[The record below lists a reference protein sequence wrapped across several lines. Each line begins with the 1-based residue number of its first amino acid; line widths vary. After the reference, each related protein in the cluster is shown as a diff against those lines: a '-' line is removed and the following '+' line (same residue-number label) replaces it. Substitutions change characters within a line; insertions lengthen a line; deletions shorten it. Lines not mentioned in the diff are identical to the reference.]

1 MAKISRRQFVQNS
14 LHTAVRIG
22 AGAALLPTIGGSAP
36 GKQAVKP
43 TRPRLR
49 VAQIGTTHAHA
60 EGKMLALRALPDLYE
75 VIAVAET
82 NIARR
87 QQLSGSKTFGDLKW
101 LEVEALLEL
110 PDLDIVLIET
120 GIDEAPEMTRRALA
134 AGKHVHL
141 DKPGARHHSEFAAI
155 RNLAEERGLILQM
168 GYMLRHLPIM
178 EFMFKIVREGWLG
191 EVLEIESSMSRTGED
206 WWFEKLAQLPGGGM
220 FELGCHLIDL
230 IITVLGKPQAIHAV
244 STPSKRGIN
253 AGAEDNQLAIFEY
266 PASNATVRINCNDPF
281 GMPRRRF
288 IVTGTEGTIEI
299 AQLESGS
306 ARLMLLH
313 DRPGYA
319 AGNHDLEM
327 PYQYGRYGGE
337 FIALASAI
345 QGGPALP
352 WDADHDIAVH
362 AATLRASGRTVLP
375 GVAGE

>member
-1 MAKISRRQFVQNS
+1 MAKISRRQFVRS
-14 LHTAVRIG
+14 SVHTAVRIG
-22 AGAALLPTIGGSAP
+22 AGAALLPTLDGSALSE
-36 GKQAVKP
+36 QAIEP

-60 EGKMLALRALPDLYE
+60 EGKMLALRALPNLYE
-75 VIAVAET
+75 VVAVAET
-82 NIARR
+82 NFARR

-101 LEVEALLEL
+101 LEVETLLKLPEL
-110 PDLDIVLIET
+110 DVVLIET
-120 GIDEAPEMTRRALA
+120 GIDEAPEMARRALA
-134 AGKHVHL
+134 AGIHVHL
-141 DKPGARHHSEFAAI
+141 DKPGARNHAEFAAI
-155 RNLAEERGLILQM
+155 RQLAEERGLILQM
-168 GYMLRHLPIM
+168 GYMLRHLPIL
-178 EFMFKIVREGWLG
+178 EFMFNIVREGWLG
-191 EVLEIESSMSRTGED
+191 EVLEIESSMGRTGQD
-206 WWFEKLAQLPGGGM
+206 WWFQQLAQLPGGGM
-220 FELGCHLIDL
+220 FDLGCHMIDL

-266 PASNATVRINCNDPF
+266 PATNATVRINCNDPF
-281 GMPRRRF
+281 GVPRRRF
-288 IVTGTEGTIEI
+288 IVVGTEGTIEV
-299 AQLESGS
+299 AQLESGF
-306 ARLMLLH
+306 ARLMLVH

-345 QGGPALP
+345 KGGPALP

-375 GVAGE
+375 GVGG